1 MLIKTLRTLKNSA
14 FIHTCTCM
22 VFQSYCKAFK
32 SKLAEPQ
39 TEAEAHFLSSHAQK
53 FGLFSYN

>member
-14 FIHTCTCM
+14 FIHTCM